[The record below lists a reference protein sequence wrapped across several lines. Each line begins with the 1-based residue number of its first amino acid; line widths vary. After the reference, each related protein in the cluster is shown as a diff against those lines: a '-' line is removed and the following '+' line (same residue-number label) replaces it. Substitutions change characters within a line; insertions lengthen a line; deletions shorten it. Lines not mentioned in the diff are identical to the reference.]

1 MKRRNGRGKFIEMRI
16 MKEKYINLILSNV
29 SQRSHCLVLKIF
41 FATQCIYEHR
51 TNLSFAWNHGEFSSY
66 LHFVNR
72 LHVSKQTISLFLAAL
87 LCVCVCAS
95 SVEMRCLCTKIYLGR
110 KWCTKGDLCKFFIVL
125 WYTEIFLNAYLN
137 DLYTF
142 ANAMMKRDGKRKG
155 PRVQNMHK
163 CADWC
168 CCFGHCYIVVYSNV
182 LSITNMFWAQFFSI
196 CLPRLSPPSS
206 VWCYFVMFHTVNK
219 WQLTR
224 YI

>member
-1 MKRRNGRGKFIEMRI
+1 MSLNDLIVWCQKKFSPLNVFMSTEQISHLLEI
-16 MKEKYINLILSNV
+16 MGNFHHTCILSTV
-29 SQRSHCLVLKIF
+29 CMYRSK
-41 FATQCIYEHR
+41 
-51 TNLSFAWNHGEFSSY
+51 
-66 LHFVNR
+66 
-72 LHVSKQTISLFLAAL
+72 LFHYFWL
-87 LCVCVCAS
+87 LCCVCVCAS

-142 ANAMMKRDGKRKG
+142 ANAMMKRDSKRKG

-168 CCFGHCYIVVYSNV
+168 CCSSHCYIVVYSNV